1 MKAIVVHQFGGP
13 EVLSLQELPDPV
25 AGPGQVLIESKAAGV
40 NPVDAYIRAGQYAR
54 LPALPYIPGWD
65 GAGVV
70 RAVGAGVTDFQA
82 GDRVYFS
89 GTTAGRSAGA
99 YATLVTCAAHQVHAL
114 PERLSFAQG
123 AAIGVPYA
131 TAHRALFGRAQA
143 RAGDLVMIHGASGS
157 VGLAALQLAR
167 AHGCTVIGTAGSDA
181 GLALIKSQGANHAVR
196 HGTPDTVKEIQATAG
211 GRGVDVIIEMLA
223 NVNLDTDL
231 GLLAVSGRVVVV
243 GNRGRVEIDAR
254 QTMAKESAILGM
266 TLWYLSDQQLSELQD
281 QMRAG
286 FASGALTPVVG
297 SELTMK
303 DAAAAHEKV
312 FGGGT
317 TGKIVLTTI

>member
-1 MKAIVVHQFGGP
+1 M
-13 EVLSLQELPDPV
+13 
-25 AGPGQVLIESKAAGV
+25 
-40 NPVDAYIRAGQYAR
+40 
-54 LPALPYIPGWD
+54 
-65 GAGVV
+65 
-70 RAVGAGVTDFQA
+70 

-89 GTTAGRSAGA
+89 GTVAGRSAGA
-99 YATLVTCAAHQVHAL
+99 YATRVVCFAHQVHAL

-131 TAHRALFGRAQA
+131 TAHRALFGRALA
-143 RAGDLVMIHGASGS
+143 KPGELVLIHGASGS
-157 VGLAALQLAR
+157 VGLAAVQLAVG
-167 AHGCTVIGTAGSDA
+167 HGCVVIGTAGSEA
-181 GLALIKSQGANHAVR
+181 GLALIRAQGAKHAVR
-196 HGTPDTVKEIQATAG
+196 HGTPDTVKEIQALTN

-266 TLWYLSDQQLSELQD
+266 TLWHLSDEQLSGLQD
-281 QMRAG
+281 QMAAG
-286 FASGALTPVVG
+286 LASGTLTPVVG
-297 SELTMK
+297 SELPMA
-303 DAAAAHEKV
+303 DAAAAHAKV

-317 TGKIVLTTI
+317 TGKIVLLTA